1 MRTIAV
7 VFLGIGLGLAGCST
21 GTVPAGG
28 TVTYKG
34 QPVADASVIF
44 TPAAGGEIAQGRTDV
59 QGKFSLGT
67 KAPHDGAAPGDYN
80 VSVIPNLPTPAEGDY
95 SEAPPPPFPQIYLD
109 PLTSGLK
116 AQVKG
121 GNDNSFAL
129 ELKD

>member
-1 MRTIAV
+1 MRIIAV
-7 VFLGIGLGLAGCST
+7 VIFLAVGLAGCGT
-21 GTVPAGG
+21 ATVPAGG

-34 QPVADASVIF
+34 QPITDASVIF
-44 TPAAGGEIAQGRTDV
+44 TPASGGEMAQGRTDA

-67 KAPHDGAAPGDYN
+67 KARGDGAMPGDYN
-80 VSVIPNLPTPAEGDY
+80 VSVVPNLPTPAEGDY

-109 PLTSGLK
+109 PSTSGLK

-121 GNDNSFAL
+121 GSDNSFAL